1 MTAMAPSRLVSEAT
15 LLSIGERLRTARER
29 AGHTLDDLAA
39 LTGLSKAHLSRLES
53 AERQPSIGALLTFA
67 AALRVPV
74 GRLLG
79 DEEYATAATLTIY
92 SGREATHEVAGL
104 DVVACSGYPG
114 SRALEALRTT
124 ITPERGP
131 GAPARHLGEE
141 WLYVV
146 DGTLLLDYDGCVYR
160 VPTGSCSHFDAERPH
175 RLGAESLPC
184 EVLVVAA
191 VGGSTLR
198 HAHR

>member
-1 MTAMAPSRLVSEAT
+1 MAPSPLVSEAT
-15 LLSIGERLRTARER
+15 LLSIGERLKRARER
-29 AGHTLDDLAA
+29 AGYTLEDLAA
-39 LTGLSKAHLSRLES
+39 LTRLSKAHLSRLES
-53 AERQPSIGALLTFA
+53 AERQPSIAALLTFA

-79 DEEYATAATLTIY
+79 DDEYATAATLTIY
-92 SGREATHEVAGL
+92 SGREAAHEVGGL

-124 ITPERGP
+124 ISPERGP
-131 GAPARHLGEE
+131 GAPARHVGEE

-146 DGTLLLDYDGCVYR
+146 GGTLLLDYDGSIYR
-160 VPTGSCSHFDAERPH
+160 VPTGGCAHFDAERPH

-191 VGGSTLR
+191 IGGSTLLN
-198 HAHR
+198 AHR